1 NRTEPKSK
9 EIAKGNVV
17 ERYGRRCQ
25 NRFLT
30 KPQRAALKKMALAQY
45 ATYYDVRVTKS
56 KVKPIDV
63 DFAEDDFEQDEE
75 VERT

>member
-1 NRTEPKSK
+1 MTLLKSVEELEELNRTEPKSK

-45 ATYYDVRVTKS
+45 AT
-56 KVKPIDV
+56 
-63 DFAEDDFEQDEE
+63 
-75 VERT
+75 